1 MNYEWT
7 TEEKVIKDKVAS
19 LKSDQFLADIEN
31 METADLDQ
39 LKSLTLDILK
49 QLGDIGYLSVA
60 LGQGAKDQTNL
71 LAPALEELANVSG
84 SPMLAAES
92 SARLFGGL
100 IAEYAEGSWKED
112 VLKKIK
118 AGELIGCVAI
128 SEPPEPKDK
137 EVIRTT
143 GIKDGDHYLVTGEK
157 SFISNGPIADVFA
170 VAGAIDNKPAF
181 FIIEGTAKGLE
192 RGERLR
198 TLGYNGLA
206 VGGIK
211 LNDVLVPSDK
221 VLGPFDDQKVFEH
234 LIFMQD
240 LALTAAC
247 LGTMNR
253 AMYSAKKHAES
264 HVRAG
269 KPVFYHQEVRFKFA
283 DMLTSYQTSQMLLYR
298 AAWSY
303 SASDREARTIL
314 NCAKVFASEAAEQV
328 SLLSMQALAG
338 AGYVMGNPVERAYRE
353 SKYPGIAGTTS
364 ERARMEIAD
373 EQLKKYK
380 V

>member
-7 TEEKVIKDKVAS
+7 PEEKEIKAKVSS
-19 LKSDQFLADIEN
+19 LKNDQFLVDIEN
-31 METADLDQ
+31 METADLDK
-39 LKSLTLDILK
+39 LKSLTLSILK
-49 QLGDIGYLSVA
+49 RLGDTGYLSAV
-60 LGQGAKDQTNL
+60 LGKDASDQTNL
-71 LAPALEELANVSG
+71 LAPAVEELANVSG

-100 IAEYAEGSWKED
+100 IAEYAEGLWKED
-112 VLKKIK
+112 ILKKIQ
-118 AGELIGCVAI
+118 AGEMIGCVAI
-128 SEPPEPKDK
+128 SEPPDPKDSSSK
-137 EVIRTT
+137 GTV
-143 GIKDGDHYLVTGEK
+143 GVKDGDHYLVRGEK
-157 SFISNGPIADVFA
+157 SFISNGPIADIFA
-170 VAGAIDNKPAF
+170 VAGKIDNKPAF
-181 FIIEGTAKGLE
+181 FIIEGTAEGLE

-206 VGGIK
+206 VGGVK
-211 LNDVLVPSDK
+211 LNDVQVPSEK

-234 LIFMQD
+234 LLFMQD

-264 HVRAG
+264 HVRDG

-283 DMLTSYQTSQMLLYR
+283 DMLTSYQTSQMLFYR

-303 SASDREARTIL
+303 SSHDKEARTIL

-364 ERARMEIAD
+364 ERARMEIAA